1 MKSMFDCTH
10 ATSDLHIN
18 LNSGRSNLKNHQTI
32 ENSMSFHRRNA
43 SQSESIL
50 IRIFLSQL
58 ITMFFRKRN
67 SIYMAASGPRP
78 CSRTSGPEM
87 IQSAAFYHTLPV
99 VWVLL
104 DPDSCVTPPPSNEC
118 AVFWMS
124 RNIPEICLSDFLCCL
139 QRVPFESKSNI
150 KNVLTHSKLYSKF
163 NFQIVV
169 LAFKQYVWKVIW
181 LLPRKICSGAMFH
194 ILDLQKYPTK
204 CTVATWTQISVNS
217 AQIL

>member
-1 MKSMFDCTH
+1 M
-10 ATSDLHIN
+10 I
-18 LNSGRSNLKNHQTI
+18 
-32 ENSMSFHRRNA
+32 
-43 SQSESIL
+43 
-50 IRIFLSQL
+50 
-58 ITMFFRKRN
+58 FRKRN

-118 AVFWMS
+118 GVFWMS
-124 RNIPEICLSDFLCCL
+124 RNIPEICLSYFLCCL

-163 NFQIVV
+163 NFQIVA
-169 LAFKQYVWKVIW
+169 LAFKQCVWKVIW

-194 ILDLQKYPTK
+194 ILDLQKCIKMHCCNLNANLRKQCANLINMPDWPIWIK
-204 CTVATWTQISVNS
+204 RSEIKWRKNICHHLDMSKPDCLWTYIECQIDKFDSMN
-217 AQIL
+217 